1 MSEARLEWNGDNI
14 KRDVADGVT
23 DALTAGGIYMVGAVR
38 AEIRSQDL
46 IDTGNLINSIDSRSG
61 GPDRERIGTNVHY
74 AIYLEYGTVK
84 MGAKAFMRRSIED
97 PENKA
102 NVRKLAMAALGG
114 ALK

>member
-1 MSEARLEWNGDNI
+1 MSAEVEWYGDDLAE
-14 KRDVADGVT
+14 RVAKAVM

-74 AIYLEYGTVK
+74 AIYLEYGTVR
-84 MGAKAFMRRSIED
+84 MSAKAFMRKSMED

-102 NVRKLAMAALGG
+102 NIRKLAVAALGG
-114 ALK
+114 AL